1 MLDDR
6 ACGRDDDFYDPLL
19 ATIKLMRSA
28 LAFQMTPPFHLCQGW
43 AERDVF
49 GKIRY
54 MNANGCRRK
63 FDVDKYIARVDKLVA
78 DTKKPG
84 NKLGATPV
92 HVKKEEDG
100 SA

>member
-1 MLDDR
+1 
-6 ACGRDDDFYDPLL
+6 
-19 ATIKLMRSA
+19 
-28 LAFQMTPPFHLCQGW
+28 
-43 AERDVF
+43 
-49 GKIRY
+49 